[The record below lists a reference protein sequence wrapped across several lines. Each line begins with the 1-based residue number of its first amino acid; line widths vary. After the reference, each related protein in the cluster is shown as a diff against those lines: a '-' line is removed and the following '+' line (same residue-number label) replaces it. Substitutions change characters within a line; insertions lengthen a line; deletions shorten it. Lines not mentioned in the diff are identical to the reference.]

1 MPMWKQ
7 SVVALTLLLIAAVMA
22 VIYVPTA
29 APFLAGYGFSGV
41 LERFGVAVAAVP
53 REPARGAGG
62 PPGGPVAVVAVPPA
76 NIARNDIA
84 EAIGTG
90 RAVRSVILAP
100 EVAGQIAMLAV
111 KPGDFVEEGQLI
123 VALDARAAQIALDR
137 AALTLA
143 DTRATAGRLA
153 RLQNS
158 GAATE
163 LQLQEADLALRT
175 AELALREAEFDLSRR
190 RIAAPI
196 AGWVGFM
203 AAEPGDQVGPGDVL
217 TQIDDRTSL
226 IVEFRLPERVVGT
239 IAAGDRVTA
248 APLARPEE
256 DLTGTVTALDN
267 RVDEV
272 NRTLR
277 VQAALANPDDR
288 LRAGMAFSIRVQ
300 LTGTVHP
307 AVDPLAIQ
315 WGRDGA
321 YVWVVRA
328 EKSERLPVTIVQRG
342 SDAVLLR
349 ADFLPGDLVVTEGV
363 QNLRPG
369 GEVAVQGSAKAAE
382 G

>member
-7 SVVALTLLLIAAVMA
+7 SVVALALLLIAAVMT
-22 VIYVPTA
+22 VVYVPA
-29 APFLAGYGFSGV
+29 AGPFLAGYGFTSA
-41 LERFGVAVAAVP
+41 LERLGVATAAAP
-53 REPARGAGG
+53 AEPARGAGG
-62 PPGGPVAVVAVPPA
+62 PPGGPVAVVAVPPE
-76 NIARNDIA
+76 NVARNDVV
-84 EAIGTG
+84 ETIGTG
-90 RAVRSVILAP
+90 RAVRSVVLAP
-100 EVAGQIAMLAV
+100 EVAGQIAELAV
-111 KPGDFVEEGQLI
+111 RAGDFVEQGQLI

-137 AALTLA
+137 AGLTLA
-143 DTRATAGRLA
+143 DARATAARLA

-190 RIAAPI
+190 RITAPI
-196 AGWVGFM
+196 AGWVGFL
-203 AAEPGDQVGPGDVL
+203 AAEAGDQVGPGDVL

-239 IAAGDRVTA
+239 IAAGDSVTA
-248 APLARPEE
+248 APLARPDE
-256 DLTGTVTALDN
+256 DLTGIVTALDN

-277 VQAALANPDDR
+277 VQAALANPEDR
-288 LRAGMAFSIRVQ
+288 LRAGMAFSIRVR
-300 LTGTVHP
+300 LTGAVHP

-328 EKSERLPVTIVQRG
+328 DKSERLPVTIVQRG

-349 ADFLPGDLVVTEGV
+349 ADFQPGDLVVTEGV

-369 GEVAVQGSAKAAE
+369 GDVAVAGGVATAE